1 MIVQHVQPRRTG
13 GTVTRIS
20 YNLNLNS
27 DGTLTI
33 KVGRQVEVIEL
44 LYKERGQIFEDVKWR
59 LVSKDAF
66 VNDQVLTSDLYE
78 VVWRHT

>member
-1 MIVQHVQPRRTG
+1 
-13 GTVTRIS
+13 VTRIS

>member
-1 MIVQHVQPRRTG
+1 M
-13 GTVTRIS
+13 TRIS